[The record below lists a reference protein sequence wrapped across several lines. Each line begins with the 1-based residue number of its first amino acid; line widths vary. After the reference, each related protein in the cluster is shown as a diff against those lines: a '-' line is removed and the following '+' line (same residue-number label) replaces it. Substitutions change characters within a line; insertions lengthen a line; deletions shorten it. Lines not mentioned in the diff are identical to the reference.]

1 MEVSGAR
8 VTLHDQPDRG
18 LNNAIGEHP
27 AMDLPSDPIDFLII
41 GGGSAGCAMASRLSE
56 DPGTSV
62 LLCEAGRDVT
72 PANIPSVLASPYPG
86 RTYFQQEWLW
96 GSLQASRGDSGTNQP
111 TEAWFYEQARLL
123 GGGSSINGI
132 CANRGSPHDYDEWAS
147 IGAHGW
153 SWPDVLP
160 YFKKLE
166 TDADYGEPLHG
177 KSGPVPIQRHR
188 QKDWT
193 GYTRIMAKIFTDM
206 GYAMHEDQNGTWTDG
221 VFPTTFNVDLNG
233 RRGSAALVYLS
244 PEVRRRPNLTVLT
257 ESPLDRLVIAGGRV
271 EAARFT
277 RGDGETFV
285 VTARQVIVSAGALQS
300 PVVLMRSG
308 IGPGAHLSE
317 RGVQVQVDRPGVGQ
331 NLQEHPNIGISGYLH
346 QSARLPSRE
355 VHHLQ
360 ALLRYSSN
368 IDGIPPGDMHVAIAA
383 RGGWHA
389 VGQRIGTLGFW
400 VNRSYST
407 GHVRLSALPD
417 KRSDIDFRMLSDPR
431 DMARLKEAFRI
442 GVRAMNAAKLAGV
455 VLDVFPSGYSPRIR
469 ELTRPSTRNAAIT
482 AVAAPLMDR
491 SDGIR
496 KKIMTYAV
504 GTEYSAETLA
514 ADDTLLEAHLRRRVN
529 GTWHPCGTCRM
540 GDPSDRMAVTDPH
553 ARVIGVEGLRVCDA
567 SLMPMAPC
575 ANLNIPVLMIAE
587 KTAATI
593 RAGG

>member
-1 MEVSGAR
+1 M
-8 VTLHDQPDRG
+8 
-18 LNNAIGEHP
+18 
-27 AMDLPSDPIDFLII
+27 
-41 GGGSAGCAMASRLSE
+41 
-56 DPGTSV
+56 

-72 PANIPSVLASPYPG
+72 PSNIPSVLASPYPG

-111 TEAWFYEQARLL
+111 TEPWFYEQARLL

-132 CANRGSPHDYDEWAS
+132 CANRGSPYDYDEWAS

-206 GYAMHEDQNGTWTDG
+206 GYAMHEDQNGPWTDG
-221 VFPTTFNVDLNG
+221 VFPTTFNVDPNG
-233 RRGSAALVYLS
+233 TRGSAALVYLS
-244 PEVRRRPNLTVLT
+244 PDVRRRPNLTVLT

-277 RGDGETFV
+277 RNNGENFA

-317 RGVQVQVDRPGVGQ
+317 RGVEVQVDRPGVGQ

-407 GHVRLSALPD
+407 GQVRLSASPD

-442 GVRAMNAAKLAGV
+442 GVRAMTAAKQAGV

-482 AVAAPLMDR
+482 AVAAPLMDH

-504 GTEYSAETLA
+504 GTEHSAETLA

-553 ARVIGVEGLRVCDA
+553 ARVIGIEGLRVCDA
-567 SLMPMAPC
+567 SLMPTAPC

>member
-1 MEVSGAR
+1 
-8 VTLHDQPDRG
+8 
-18 LNNAIGEHP
+18 
-27 AMDLPSDPIDFLII
+27 
-41 GGGSAGCAMASRLSE
+41 
-56 DPGTSV
+56 
-62 LLCEAGRDVT
+62 
-72 PANIPSVLASPYPG
+72 
-86 RTYFQQEWLW
+86 
-96 GSLQASRGDSGTNQP
+96 
-111 TEAWFYEQARLL
+111 
-123 GGGSSINGI
+123 
-132 CANRGSPHDYDEWAS
+132 
-147 IGAHGW
+147 
-153 SWPDVLP
+153 
-160 YFKKLE
+160 
-166 TDADYGEPLHG
+166 
-177 KSGPVPIQRHR
+177 
-188 QKDWT
+188 
-193 GYTRIMAKIFTDM
+193 MAKIFADM
-206 GYAMHEDQNGTWTDG
+206 GYAMQEDQNGPWADG
-221 VFPTTFNVDLNG
+221 VFPTTFNVDPNG
-233 RRGSAALVYLS
+233 TRGSAALVYLS

-271 EAARFT
+271 EAARLT
-277 RGDGETFV
+277 RNNGESFS
-285 VTARQVIVSAGALQS
+285 VTARQVVVSAGALQS
-300 PVVLMRSG
+300 PVVLLRSG
-308 IGPGAHLSE
+308 IGPAAHLSE
-317 RGVQVQVDRPGVGQ
+317 HGIEVQVDRPGVGE

-346 QSARLPSRE
+346 PSARLQSRE

-407 GHVRLSALPD
+407 GRVRLSSSPD

-442 GVRAMNAAKLAGV
+442 GVRAMTAAKAAGV

-491 SDGIR
+491 SNGIR
-496 KKIMTYAV
+496 QKIMTYAV
-504 GTEYSAETLA
+504 GTEHSAETLA

-540 GDPSDRMAVTDPH
+540 GDPSDRAAVTDPN

-567 SLMPMAPC
+567 SLMPTAPS

>member
-1 MEVSGAR
+1 
-8 VTLHDQPDRG
+8 
-18 LNNAIGEHP
+18 
-27 AMDLPSDPIDFLII
+27 MDLSSEPADFLII
-41 GGGSAGCAMASRLSE
+41 GGGSAGCALASRLSE
-56 DPGTSV
+56 DPATRV
-62 LLCEAGRDVT
+62 LLCEAGPDVT
-72 PANIPSVLASPYPG
+72 PSNIPSVLSSPYPG

-111 TEAWFYEQARLL
+111 TEPWFYEQARLL

-132 CANRGSPHDYDEWAS
+132 CANRGSPYDYDEWAA

-188 QKDWT
+188 PETWT
-193 GYTRIMAKIFTDM
+193 GYTRAMAKIFADM
-206 GYAMHEDQNGTWTDG
+206 GYAMQEDQNGPWADG
-221 VFPTTFNVDLNG
+221 VFPTTFNVDPNG
-233 RRGSAALVYLS
+233 TRGSAALVYLS

-271 EAARFT
+271 EAACFT
-277 RGDGETFV
+277 RNNGESFS
-285 VTARQVIVSAGALQS
+285 VTARQVVVSAGALQS

-308 IGPGAHLSE
+308 IGPAAHLSE
-317 RGVQVQVDRPGVGQ
+317 HGIEVQVDRPGVGE

-346 QSARLPSRE
+346 PSARLQSRE

-407 GHVRLSALPD
+407 GRVRLSSSPD

-442 GVRAMNAAKLAGV
+442 GVRAMTAAKAAGV

-491 SDGIR
+491 SNGIR
-496 KKIMTYAV
+496 QKIMTYAV
-504 GTEYSAETLA
+504 GTEHSAETLA

-540 GDPSDRMAVTDPH
+540 GDPSDRSAVTDPN

-567 SLMPMAPC
+567 SLMPTAPS